1 MVKVHVVGESGG
13 GSGGDAVVAIRHWG
27 WCRTAQRKISS
38 LRLDTLWQP
47 EDRMIEDQ
55 PKGSHTRM
63 GRVLG
68 SRVNLSMMAN
78 YNNAIVITAE
88 GNLSATGPKT
98 EGSLF
103 ATRPK
108 SDELL
113 FTQPTDHPNNC

>member
-1 MVKVHVVGESGG
+1 
-13 GSGGDAVVAIRHWG
+13 
-27 WCRTAQRKISS
+27 
-38 LRLDTLWQP
+38 
-47 EDRMIEDQ
+47 MIEDQ
-55 PKGSHTRM
+55 PRAGHTWM
-63 GRVLG
+63 DKVVE
-68 SRVNLSMMAN
+68 SRVNLSMIAN

-98 EGSLF
+98 EGSLA